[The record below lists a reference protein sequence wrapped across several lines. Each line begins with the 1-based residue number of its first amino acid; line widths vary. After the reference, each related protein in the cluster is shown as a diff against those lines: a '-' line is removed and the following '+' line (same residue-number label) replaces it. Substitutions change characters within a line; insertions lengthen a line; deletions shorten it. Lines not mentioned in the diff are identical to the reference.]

1 VTTVDMDDCLKGI
14 NGENADPLVGAALN
28 CGLMQTILPP
38 AEIIVS
44 STMMIRAAAQ
54 ATRRT

>member
-38 AEIIVS
+38 AEII

-54 ATRRT
+54 AT